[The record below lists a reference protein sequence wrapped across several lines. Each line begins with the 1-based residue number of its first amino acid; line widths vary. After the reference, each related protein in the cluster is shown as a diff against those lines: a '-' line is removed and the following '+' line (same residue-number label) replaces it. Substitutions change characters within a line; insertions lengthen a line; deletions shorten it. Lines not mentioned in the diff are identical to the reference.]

1 MVLAPYL
8 LLTAAHLAQPA
19 AAPRFDVGPSCRG
32 ASDQRLAYGQS
43 FKECI
48 RDETAARDEV
58 DRNWSSYAGAARGR
72 CGAEVMI
79 GGDPSYVEL
88 LTCMEMDKMTPKR
101 LQN

>member
-8 LLTAAHLAQPA
+8 LLTAAHLVQPA

-32 ASDQRLAYGQS
+32 ASDQHLAYGQS
-43 FKECI
+43 FIECI

-58 DRNWSSYAGAARGR
+58 SRNWSSYTGSARGR
-72 CGAEVMI
+72 CSAEVMI

-88 LTCMEMDKMTPKR
+88 LTCMELDKMTSKGMR
-101 LQN
+101 N